1 MTLAPLD
8 SRPRHG
14 RLSRLRSDAGA
25 VSAEYA
31 VATVAA
37 CGFAGI
43 LYKIISSPQV
53 LQLIANLFVK
63 ALSWLF

>member
-1 MTLAPLD
+1 MTLVTTPVTPPA
-8 SRPRHG
+8 R
-14 RLSRLRSDAGA
+14 RLRLVRADVGA

-43 LYKIISSPQV
+43 LWKILSSQQV
-53 LQLIANLFVK
+53 LTLLVNLFSR